1 MTDKGGA
8 SVTKHATVTVN
19 PKLGIINNAPTLEV
33 GDKPITQGDTLDLM
47 SLVVSAKDT
56 EDGDLTKD
64 VKLVDNGGFD
74 KDKVGTYTVIFK
86 VTDKGGAS
94 VTKHATV
101 TVSKKDNPQGVSA
114 KTVPQTGA
122 KVVPQ
127 AASVKAVPQTG
138 DSANGLLYAALMGL
152 PGVSLLAAGLRK
164 RRKQH

>member
-1 MTDKGGA
+1 MSDKGGA

-19 PKLGIINNAPTLEV
+19 PKLGIINNAPTIEV
-33 GDKPITQGDTLDLM
+33 EDKTITQGDNLDLM

-74 KDKVGTYTVIFK
+74 KDKVGTYTVTFK
-86 VTDKGGAS
+86 VSDKGGAS

-101 TVSKKDNPQGVSA
+101 TVSEKAVPQGASA
-114 KTVPQTGA
+114 T
-122 KVVPQ
+122 
-127 AASVKAVPQTG
+127 AVPQTG

-152 PGVSLLAAGLRK
+152 PGVSLLVAGLRK